1 MCLEIISEGANR
13 ILKASF
19 FLPAFSSCPVK
30 LMFRKVAFGG
40 IKSPSEKQRAG
51 IYSVFSEQKF
61 KGPGPLKEELEM

>member
-1 MCLEIISEGANR
+1 
-13 ILKASF
+13 
-19 FLPAFSSCPVK
+19 
-30 LMFRKVAFGG
+30 MFRKVAFGG